1 MSTQG
6 IQQSDTT
13 WRWWALGFVLTGYLV
28 VFAGVTNMNV
38 ALPAAQAE
46 LGFTDAARQWVI
58 TLYALCFGAL
68 MVPGGRLGD
77 VIGLQRCITGGITG
91 FAAASLIG
99 GLAGNT
105 QVLLAGRA
113 LQGATGALVAATGLA
128 LLSVMFPDGPARARA
143 FGALGTVM
151 GLGTAGSFL
160 LAGALVDG
168 LSWRWTLLINV
179 PVAAVVVAGLSRTV
193 PPGTTAPAA
202 PRGPR
207 LDLFGAALITAA
219 LALLVTGFDRAGVLG
234 WAAPATVTL
243 LLAGLVLALLLIGWL
258 RRAENPL
265 IPPALLADRQRGAA
279 FAAVFVA
286 GIGMFAGLFF
296 LTVYLQDVLGYS
308 ALATGLAFLPF
319 GAGALVVS
327 HLLGT
332 PRAARVPP
340 RTPLVL
346 GLLTTASALGGFAV
360 IDPAAGYAAV
370 IPMMLLLGAGG
381 TAVMVTGAGAATLGT
396 GPDSGVA
403 GALVNSGQQVG
414 AALGTAL
421 LTAIAAGATARRAGG
436 GSGPADGEALLHGYA
451 LAGVLGAGLTVA
463 AALGVLL
470 LGRRQD
476 EATAEQNV

>member
-1 MSTQG
+1 
-6 IQQSDTT
+6 
-13 WRWWALGFVLTGYLV
+13 
-28 VFAGVTNMNV
+28 
-38 ALPAAQAE
+38 
-46 LGFTDAARQWVI
+46 
-58 TLYALCFGAL
+58 
-68 MVPGGRLGD
+68 
-77 VIGLQRCITGGITG
+77 
-91 FAAASLIG
+91 
-99 GLAGNT
+99 
-105 QVLLAGRA
+105 
-113 LQGATGALVAATGLA
+113 
-128 LLSVMFPDGPARARA
+128 
-143 FGALGTVM
+143 
-151 GLGTAGSFL
+151 
-160 LAGALVDG
+160 
-168 LSWRWTLLINV
+168 
-179 PVAAVVVAGLSRTV
+179 
-193 PPGTTAPAA
+193 
-202 PRGPR
+202 
-207 LDLFGAALITAA
+207 
-219 LALLVTGFDRAGVLG
+219 
-234 WAAPATVTL
+234 
-243 LLAGLVLALLLIGWL
+243 
-258 RRAENPL
+258 
-265 IPPALLADRQRGAA
+265 
-279 FAAVFVA
+279 
-286 GIGMFAGLFF
+286 MFAGLFF

-451 LAGVLGAGLTVA
+451 LAGVLGAAFTVA

-476 EATAEQNV
+476 EATAEQNF